1 MTCRVVHLTSVHPT
15 FDTRIFHKE
24 CKSLALAGYDV
35 TLIAPHAEGDMVR
48 DGIKLRAVRP
58 PRNRRERLMHTVWRV
73 YRAAVR
79 EDADIYHFHDP
90 ELLPVGLLLRLHGKR
105 VIYDV
110 HEDYGGAM
118 GGKAWL
124 PSVLRGP
131 AAIAVRFCEAVFSRA
146 CNRVIAV
153 TPKLAQKFSPGKTRI
168 VQNYPWTR
176 ELLSAESLPYE
187 KRAPLAVYVG
197 YLGDA
202 RGLKEMTEAMH
213 IVAKKMPAK
222 LVIAGQVRHGG
233 RAEFK
238 RDGDDGVVQYV
249 GHLSRPQIAALL
261 GRARVGLLLLHSL
274 ENYRHAQP
282 TKVFEYMSAGLPVLA
297 SDIPACRRV
306 FERAECGLLADPLNP
321 EAIASALLW
330 LFDHPAEAAEM
341 GRNGQRAVVERYN
354 WESESQRL
362 IATYAELQPVGT
374 T

>member
-1 MTCRVVHLTSVHPT
+1 M
-15 FDTRIFHKE
+15 
-24 CKSLALAGYDV
+24 AGYDV
-35 TLIAPHAEGDMVR
+35 TLIAPHDGGDMVC
-48 DGIKLRAVRP
+48 DGIKLRAVHP

-90 ELLPVGLLLRLHGKR
+90 ELLPVGALLRLHGKR

-124 PSVLRGP
+124 PSVLHRP
-131 AAIAVRFCEAVFSRA
+131 AALAVRLCEAVFSTA

-153 TPKLAQKFSPGKTRI
+153 TPKLAQKFRPGKTQI
-168 VQNYPWTR
+168 VQNYPWTQ
-176 ELLSAESLPYE
+176 ELLCAESQPYE
-187 KRAPLAVYVG
+187 KRDLLAVYVG
-197 YLGDA
+197 ALGDA
-202 RGLKEMTEAMH
+202 RGVKEMTQAMH
-213 IVAKKMPAK
+213 LVAKKIPAK
-222 LVIAGQVRHGG
+222 LVIAGQVRAGG
-233 RAEFK
+233 RATFK
-238 RDGDDGVVQYV
+238 GDANDEAVQYV
-249 GHLSRPQIAALL
+249 GHLSRPQVAALL

-297 SDIPACRRV
+297 SDIPACRLI
-306 FERAECGLLADPLNP
+306 FESAACGLLVDPLNP

-341 GRNGQRAVVERYN
+341 GRNGQRAVAEKYN

-362 IATYAELQPVGT
+362 ITTYSELQPVGT

>member
-1 MTCRVVHLTSVHPT
+1 M
-15 FDTRIFHKE
+15 
-24 CKSLALAGYDV
+24 AGYDV
-35 TLIAPHAEGDMVR
+35 TLIAPHDGGDMVC
-48 DGIKLRAVRP
+48 DGIKLCAVPP

-79 EDADIYHFHDP
+79 ENADIYHFHDP
-90 ELLPVGLLLRLHGKR
+90 ELLPVGALLRLHGKR

-118 GGKAWL
+118 RGKAWL
-124 PSVLRGP
+124 PSVLHGP
-131 AAIAVRFCEAVFSRA
+131 AALAVRLCEAVFSTA

-153 TPKLAQKFSPGKTRI
+153 TPKLAQKFRPGKTQI
-168 VQNYPWTR
+168 VQNYPWTQ
-176 ELLSAESLPYE
+176 ELLCAESQPYQE
-187 KRAPLAVYVG
+187 RDLLAVYVG
-197 YLGDA
+197 ALGDA
-202 RGLKEMTEAMH
+202 RGLKEMTQAMH
-213 IVAKKMPAK
+213 LVAKKIPAK
-222 LVIAGQVRHGG
+222 LVIAGQVRAGG
-233 RAEFK
+233 RATFK
-238 RDGDDGVVQYV
+238 GDANDEAVQYV
-249 GHLSRPQIAALL
+249 GHLSRPQVAALL

-297 SDIPACRRV
+297 SDIPACRRI
-306 FERAECGLLADPLNP
+306 FESAACGLLVDPLNP

-341 GRNGQRAVVERYN
+341 GRNGQRAVAEKYN

-362 IATYAELQPVGT
+362 IATYSELQPVGT